1 MEYRRIYKRERQ
13 FNDFDLISLIHHAR
27 ERDVRVKA
35 YVPQYL
41 DSGYIDAGSTVASV
55 MVGGENGPAEP
66 STGMSATLATTRAA
80 PSLCSSYAMRPR
92 SSKATPCAALLAPST
107 KLPTQPYGAR
117 EELPPVSRADPALP
131 PRLGLGYGGVPQGE
145 EAREKDKN
153 WMVRG
158 FVGDGGV
165 AGGDVWHIGFLKD
178 RCLLG
183 A

>member
-1 MEYRRIYKRERQ
+1 MLGSKRM
-13 FNDFDLISLIHHAR
+13 
-27 ERDVRVKA
+27 
-35 YVPQYL
+35 YL

-92 SSKATPCAALLAPST
+92 SSKATPCAALFAPST
-107 KLPTQPYGAR
+107 TLPTQPYGAR

-131 PRLGLGYGGVPQGE
+131 PRLGLGDGGVPQGE

-165 AGGDVWHIGFLKD
+165 AGGDVWHIGFVGSVWFLYHNYHTQFPRKESHMYGV
-178 RCLLG
+178 LNEVYL
-183 A
+183 